1 VTTQSVVLANG
12 RPRTAIM
19 PLGRETYIAMPMKLR
34 GHFPAFKDDGE
45 VIASF
50 GQAQLVRYL
59 DGRYELRGGSK
70 EDRLTAK
77 EWISMFCH
85 DVVVTER

>member
-1 VTTQSVVLANG
+1 MS
-12 RPRTAIM
+12 
-19 PLGRETYIAMPMKLR
+19 MKVW
-34 GHFPAFKDDGE
+34 GHFPNFKDEGE

-50 GQAQLVRYL
+50 GLAQLVKYQ

-70 EDRLTAK
+70 EDRLAAK